1 MYNCQPLLD
10 RLTHVL
16 VKTGAIEEFSM
27 KETPLEKI
35 KFCLEKEVIYDTD
48 IKINLRT
55 EIQDLLNALYE
66 KCGDHGKSQDFA
78 LQAKNKGSKAYL
90 KKKDAEALNN
100 FTECLSLAPTES
112 TILPLA
118 YANRSAVLFQMG
130 RYEEALQDMNRAEEN
145 GYPAAL
151 QHKLLTRRCH
161 CYLILGK
168 EDEAKASFDI
178 CKKHSRV
185 IPPESKEK
193 YEKAVADLEQKMMD
207 NTLIRK
213 VTNCQDV
220 LHDPSIIKGESSV
233 VKYMTSAFELRVNDK
248 YGRHIVASDDVSKGS
263 VVFMEKPYA
272 AILLPEYHNSHC
284 HTCFT
289 PATNPVPCKDC
300 RDVIFCKEECRDL
313 GQKWHQY
320 ECGILHILSSV
331 GIAHL
336 AVRVILVSGWK
347 LCSDIRDE
355 VIEGRVAGVG
365 KNGVYNG
372 TDWAEG
378 YRAVYHLMPHFN
390 KCLPEDQLQYC
401 LAAILLTNAVYD
413 KTDFRKHSE
422 DVMKNDRLE
431 IAEFASA
438 IMRHIAQLVSNAH
451 AVTQIMAS
459 SCGEK
464 SKVEQVTQ
472 KRVASAIYPTASL
485 MNHSCKPNIINSFH
499 KNMLIIRTV
508 EDVKPGDQ
516 IHNCYGPHYCRQTR
530 GERQESL
537 KRQYFFTCKCAP
549 CTQPEYLQKEAS
561 WSGFHCENCQG
572 ILSWMGDNDDATGG
586 DLVDSGGVLLCLQCH
601 KLQKPSTCLIHT
613 CNKVTS
619 LHEAGEEALQKGDPQ
634 GAVDLLRKAVSLGCK
649 VYLPENQYYISI
661 RDTLARALSDI
672 GDFESCCLELREC
685 LRVTKLRYGSES
697 IELAHELLKFSDV
710 LTLASVSNDKF
721 QDEITEVTRR
731 IDEIFTLNYG
741 SQWKTYL
748 RTSCE

>member
-336 AVRVILVSGWK
+336 AVRFCDITPKLWSIDTMVTESFILMFVSGITSK
-347 LCSDIRDE
+347 HSVFSNEKNRILFCRDE

-459 SCGEK
+459 SCG
-464 SKVEQVTQ
+464 
-472 KRVASAIYPTASL
+472 
-485 MNHSCKPNIINSFH
+485 
-499 KNMLIIRTV
+499 
-508 EDVKPGDQ
+508 
-516 IHNCYGPHYCRQTR
+516 
-530 GERQESL
+530 
-537 KRQYFFTCKCAP
+537 
-549 CTQPEYLQKEAS
+549 
-561 WSGFHCENCQG
+561 
-572 ILSWMGDNDDATGG
+572 
-586 DLVDSGGVLLCLQCH
+586 
-601 KLQKPSTCLIHT
+601 
-613 CNKVTS
+613 
-619 LHEAGEEALQKGDPQ
+619 
-634 GAVDLLRKAVSLGCK
+634 
-649 VYLPENQYYISI
+649 
-661 RDTLARALSDI
+661 
-672 GDFESCCLELREC
+672 DFESCCLELREC

-710 LTLASVSNDKF
+710 LTLASVSND
-721 QDEITEVTRR
+721 
-731 IDEIFTLNYG
+731 
-741 SQWKTYL
+741 
-748 RTSCE
+748 